1 MTQQKRAGLRELTE
15 GERETLKKVG
25 RSRTEAAEVVG
36 RARSLLAVADGAGF
50 GAGARAGG
58 RTSGYGVG
66 KLVERFNQA
75 GVGLNALQTQP
86 SHGHRVT
93 YTAEHRALVLEE
105 FRRMP
110 DRDTDGTGTWSLTTL
125 QRAIRKRPRMGKIG
139 RDTISGILH
148 EAGLTWQRDR
158 TWRPPAAG
166 WCETGVSVRKGKH
179 GKHVVVD
186 PDTEAK
192 KN

>member
-1 MTQQKRAGLRELTE
+1 MSKQKRDGLRKLTDT
-15 GERETLKKVG
+15 ERETLKKVA

-50 GAGARAGG
+50 AGGARAGG
-58 RTSGYGVG
+58 RASGYGVG
-66 KLVERFNQA
+66 KLVERFNQN
-75 GVGLNALQTQP
+75 GLSALQTRP
-86 SHGHRVT
+86 SHGHRVR
-93 YTAEHRALVLEE
+93 YTVEHRALVLAES
-105 FRRMP
+105 RRVP
-110 DRDTDGTGTWSLTTL
+110 DREVDGTGTWSLTTL
-125 QRAIRKRPRMGKIG
+125 QRAVRKQPGMQKIS

-158 TWRPPAAG
+158 TW
-166 WCETGVSVRKGKH
+166 CDTGVSVRKGEH